1 MGSYYFQA
9 NEALFAVHGEDYT
22 VGCWADILY
31 TSSGTSIDWAHGEAG
46 IKYTYTIELRDT
58 GNYGFILPADQIIPT
73 GEEIWA
79 FHVSAANDII
89 EESMG

>member
-46 IKYTYTIELRDT
+46 IKYTCLLYTSPSPRD
-58 GNYGFILPADQIIPT
+58 
-73 GEEIWA
+73 
-79 FHVSAANDII
+79 
-89 EESMG
+89 